1 MITISKILTF
11 KNLQNLVLN
20 SELLS
25 MDNSNYFVHQRCCK
39 KEIWYW
45 KYKKNRK
52 LVNGSTSEIFAEYGK

>member
-39 KEIWYW
+39 KEI
-45 KYKKNRK
+45 
-52 LVNGSTSEIFAEYGK
+52 